1 MKFFSKKKDSNDS
14 LVDEEIILKE
24 QITAPENPNVLTVE
38 ELLGK
43 KVHKAE
49 NVKST
54 GALDTLKKRMLGE
67 NVSPLTQP
75 AEKVTFTPSTEK
87 SEEIKVSNT
96 VLPQKEEKAE
106 TEKTLLEK
114 CRPFILDEKG
124 QDTSKNIPPAYKLD
138 SVADILR
145 KDENEDEVSSFN
157 KKYNFDADYL
167 GQYVEKKLA
176 EERAPK
182 PIIKPEVKE
191 NVTDTI
197 PITRVKNAQTNV
209 SFTISDIDP
218 VKFEAPA
225 EVVSPTNATITFTP
239 VAENKDEPK
248 ILVSSRTRQ
257 IDLTGEMAAIE
268 DISST
273 SGNRVELE
281 KTEFDDFVPQN
292 EIKSEIDAKRFL
304 RSFSIKKRN
313 YFLTTF
319 VSVLFTFLL
328 IVMKLPFM
336 SGAVLSET
344 KPTMIVCA
352 SFLAVIFFANYDML
366 LSLKNIFKKQ
376 SDADV
381 SAALC
386 GIFVLAYSVMGIIK
400 GEIITDLCLLCGI
413 TLTARALGKFQIYS
427 YLLSNLKQISVKS
440 PKKAVRLLSDP
451 TVTFAM
457 AKNSIEGDTLIAAP
471 QISERIDDYIKY
483 STYGTFLNG
492 RLPII
497 TVASLVLSAL
507 TFFATYQYFGGLFYG
522 IYAAAAVQCFA
533 ALPTLF
539 LIDNLPIYSA
549 SKKLNRKGA
558 MISGKA
564 GAEHIELANAVVLNS
579 DDLFPRGTVT
589 LHNIKVLSEN
599 NVTDTILRA
608 TSLTKA
614 LSSPLYY
621 VFKEIA
627 GDENVNSLPVCD
639 TVKYEERMGISGW
652 VNNELL
658 FIGNR
663 TIMEAHGIKVPDI
676 ETDRKI
682 LRSGYFPVY
691 VATENTAVALLMVK
705 YSVSSTVSKELRR
718 LTRIGVTILVNN
730 TDPNLS
736 NEMICDYLGLY
747 EDSVMVM
754 TTAGCN
760 MYKNIAPNTD
770 GISAPAAY
778 RGGALTLAR
787 IMNTANK
794 IRKSNT
800 VLTVLYVLAAVFCII
815 MFAYLS
821 FTSAN
826 TLMTGARILLYGVIS
841 TVISTLLYLTQKP

>member
-1 MKFFSKKKDSNDS
+1 
-14 LVDEEIILKE
+14 
-24 QITAPENPNVLTVE
+24 
-38 ELLGK
+38 
-43 KVHKAE
+43 
-49 NVKST
+49 
-54 GALDTLKKRMLGE
+54 
-67 NVSPLTQP
+67 
-75 AEKVTFTPSTEK
+75 
-87 SEEIKVSNT
+87 
-96 VLPQKEEKAE
+96 
-106 TEKTLLEK
+106 
-114 CRPFILDEKG
+114 
-124 QDTSKNIPPAYKLD
+124 
-138 SVADILR
+138 
-145 KDENEDEVSSFN
+145 
-157 KKYNFDADYL
+157 
-167 GQYVEKKLA
+167 
-176 EERAPK
+176 
-182 PIIKPEVKE
+182 
-191 NVTDTI
+191 
-197 PITRVKNAQTNV
+197 
-209 SFTISDIDP
+209 
-218 VKFEAPA
+218 
-225 EVVSPTNATITFTP
+225 
-239 VAENKDEPK
+239 
-248 ILVSSRTRQ
+248 
-257 IDLTGEMAAIE
+257 
-268 DISST
+268 
-273 SGNRVELE
+273 
-281 KTEFDDFVPQN
+281 
-292 EIKSEIDAKRFL
+292 
-304 RSFSIKKRN
+304 
-313 YFLTTF
+313 
-319 VSVLFTFLL
+319 
-328 IVMKLPFM
+328 
-336 SGAVLSET
+336 
-344 KPTMIVCA
+344 
-352 SFLAVIFFANYDML
+352 
-366 LSLKNIFKKQ
+366 
-376 SDADV
+376 
-381 SAALC
+381 
-386 GIFVLAYSVMGIIK
+386 
-400 GEIITDLCLLCGI
+400 
-413 TLTARALGKFQIYS
+413 
-427 YLLSNLKQISVKS
+427 
-440 PKKAVRLLSDP
+440 
-451 TVTFAM
+451 
-457 AKNSIEGDTLIAAP
+457 
-471 QISERIDDYIKY
+471 
-483 STYGTFLNG
+483 
-492 RLPII
+492 
-497 TVASLVLSAL
+497 
-507 TFFATYQYFGGLFYG
+507 
-522 IYAAAAVQCFA
+522 
-533 ALPTLF
+533 
-539 LIDNLPIYSA
+539 
-549 SKKLNRKGA
+549 

-705 YSVSSTVSKELRR
+705 YSVSPTVSKELRR

-821 FTSAN
+821 FASAN
-826 TLMTGARILLYGVIS
+826 TLMTGARVLLYGVIS